1 MKLKKLSKLSKII
14 LGLTFLTGAYAQ
26 AQEKITI
33 GTEGAY
39 PPFNMV
45 NNKGEL
51 EGFDVDI
58 AKALCK
64 EMKVECKFVVQDW
77 DGLIPALQVKKI
89 DAIVASMS
97 KTPERL
103 KVVDFTDKYYSNKIV
118 FMAAKKSS
126 LGKDLSKIKGKTLG
140 SQRATVSARYLEDK
154 LGKTNKIKFY
164 DSQELVYLDLTS
176 GRIDGL
182 MMDLFPALDWLKSAD
197 GKDYEIKGDAISI
210 SDDISIAIRKSDGKL
225 KQRFNQAI
233 KAIVANGEYKK
244 INDKYFPFSAY

>member
-1 MKLKKLSKLSKII
+1 MKLSKILLAVAI
-14 LGLTFLTGAYAQ
+14 LTGAYVAQ
-26 AQEKITI
+26 AQTKITI

-51 EGFDVDI
+51 VGFDVDI

-64 EMKVECKFVVQDW
+64 EMGAQCKFVVQDW

-97 KTPERL
+97 KTPERS

-118 FMAAKKSS
+118 FMAPKKSTI
-126 LGKDLSKIKGKTLG
+126 GKNFSGIKGKTLG
-140 SQRATVSARYLEDK
+140 SQRATVSAKYLEDNF
-154 LGKTNKIKFY
+154 GKKNKVKFY

-182 MMDLFPALDWLKSAD
+182 MMDLFPALDWLKSKD
-197 GKDYEIKGDAISI
+197 GRDYEIKGDAISI
-210 SDDISIAIRKSDGKL
+210 NDDISIAVRKTDGKL
-225 KQRFNQAI
+225 KQRFNKAI
-233 KAIVANGEYKK
+233 KAIVENGEYKK